1 MTEYTTKFYEND
13 DLKLEVDGKR
23 YRIDVSAKAEAY
35 YYSGCM
41 YRPDPPDYSFDI
53 VDMDMKWFKI
63 NSDGSETE
71 IEPTEKLKDELYDYL
86 YDCDSWVEEEPEPPE
101 PVEVEFDGPHDYWWN
116 Y

>member
-1 MTEYTTKFYEND
+1 MTEYTTKVYKND
-13 DLKLEVDGKR
+13 DLELEIDGKW

-53 VDMDMKWFKI
+53 VDLDAKWFEMHD
-63 NSDGSETE
+63 DGSETE
-71 IEPTEKLKDELYDYL
+71 IEPTEKLKDELNDYL
-86 YDCDSWVEEEPEPPE
+86 CECDGWKVEEPEPE
-101 PVEVEFDGPHDYWWN
+101 PVEIEFIGPHDYWWN